1 ERLDRD
7 EPSTANLDGLEL
19 PSGNELVGAGAAEP
33 PTVLIAIRVVH
44 VGLHHATSQAADIG
58 WQRTYFHRCS
68 QFTSTACGSCISDG
82 LKRAYL
88 LRFKIGEFISGL
100 KQGAVVPFFFFE
112 TFLPQKYSTSSSVRQ
127 QKTTKVFFGKRKGEP
142 RHSLSCRRIG
152 DSFRT

>member
-1 ERLDRD
+1 CAGSARSAESLRCVSLVPKDWIRDFMARPSYGQSGDEFVERLDRD

-82 LKRAYL
+82 LKRASR
-88 LRFKIGEFISGL
+88 LRF
-100 KQGAVVPFFFFE
+100 
-112 TFLPQKYSTSSSVRQ
+112 
-127 QKTTKVFFGKRKGEP
+127 
-142 RHSLSCRRIG
+142 
-152 DSFRT
+152 